1 LILKIIAEEQPY
13 KVRFDIHGIPSII
26 HKDVI
31 VFREMSDEGEITRQS
46 AMESW
51 DAILHE
57 VGILLEGIQGNDNH
71 VFCLEI
77 YKNCITKLVTG
88 LEVYLKNRR

>member
-1 LILKIIAEEQPY
+1 
-13 KVRFDIHGIPSII
+13 
-26 HKDVI
+26 
-31 VFREMSDEGEITRQS
+31 
-46 AMESW
+46 MESW

-57 VGILLEGIQGNDNH
+57 VGILLEGIPGNDNH

-88 LEVYLKNRR
+88 LEVYLKNRFIELEEMIHANFADLPKFVGIQKRLKLKREIMSHIRIIY